1 MKLERGEDGSKI
13 KELVVEEGGERIDVW
28 LAKNIEQLSRARIQK
43 LIAEGQVTLN
53 QYPCLDKKTI
63 VKAGDVITVTIP
75 PPVAS
80 EIIPQSIPLEI
91 VYEDE
96 HILVINKPAG
106 FVVHPAPGH
115 PHSTLVNALLAH
127 CPNLEGIG
135 GVQRPGL
142 VHRLDKDTTG
152 LIVVAK
158 TEMALQDL
166 QRQIKERKA
175 KREYLGI
182 IHGCFPGESGTIN
195 LPIGRHPKHRK
206 KMAVLQGGKEAI
218 THWRLVEKLG
228 NYSLLHFSLE
238 TGRTHQIRV
247 HCSHFGHPLV
257 GDPLY
262 SSCKN
267 IGVKLT
273 GQALHAFR
281 LTLTHPENGKPLKF
295 VAPIPTEMQKLIE
308 FLRKKRG

>member
-1 MKLERGEDGSKI
+1 MEDIRKFVV
-13 KELVVEEGGERIDVW
+13 KEGRERIDVW
-28 LAKNIEQLSRARIQK
+28 LAKNIAELSRSRIQK
-43 LIAEGQVTLN
+43 LIAEGRVTLN

-63 VKAGDVITVTIP
+63 VKPGDVINVTIP

-80 EIIPQSIPLEI
+80 DIIPQSIPLEI
-91 VYEDE
+91 LYEDE
-96 HILVINKPAG
+96 YILVINKPAD

-135 GVQRPGL
+135 GVQRPGI

-152 LIVVAK
+152 LMVIAK
-158 TEMALQDL
+158 TEMALKEL
-166 QRQIKERKA
+166 QRQIKEREA

-182 IHGCFPGESGTIN
+182 VHGCFPGESGTIN
-195 LPIGRHPKHRK
+195 LPIGRHPKNRK
-206 KMAVLQGGKEAI
+206 KMTVLEGGKEAV

-228 NYSLLHFSLE
+228 NYSLLHFRLE

-267 IGVKLT
+267 IGFKLK

-281 LTLTHPENGKPLKF
+281 LTLTHPENRELMEF
-295 VAPIPTEMQKLIE
+295 VAPIPTEMQRLIE
-308 FLRKKRG
+308 FLRKKKR